1 MAKFQAIFSYETFRV
16 REKRGG
22 GREEGE
28 GRRERA
34 TELLLGLFQTRPH
47 YLVNRHYQTTKT
59 TIDVTHFYSA
69 QTQHDCNN
77 GIPPDLWTISIT
89 VYTHSFNLGNSHG

>member
-28 GRRERA
+28 GRRERGGQ
-34 TELLLGLFQTRPH
+34 L
-47 YLVNRHYQTTKT
+47 
-59 TIDVTHFYSA
+59 I
-69 QTQHDCNN
+69 
-77 GIPPDLWTISIT
+77 
-89 VYTHSFNLGNSHG
+89 